1 MKLWKIFV
9 FAAAIAA
16 FASCSNYR
24 FVTQSDI
31 IYLEEGQDATS
42 VFTDYKDVDIIRLQF
57 TTITPRFHY
66 NRPYYYYWHT
76 RPLWLDYDFI
86 YDPWHFGHYSFF
98 YRPWNY
104 WEFWM
109 RPWQW
114 NRPWRDPMLNG
125 PFNRPSY
132 NVVYNN
138 SRRAP
143 RSLETAIASNRL
155 KPRVKPTV
163 IIPKVKPRPN
173 YKPISIPISKPSS
186 NYKPSNNSYKP
197 SNSRPSY
204 NSNSRPSYN
213 SNTISKP
220 TNNNQT
226 KGNVST
232 TNRRGY

>member
-9 FAAAIAA
+9 FAAAIAV

-109 RPWQW
+109 RPWHW
-114 NRPWRDPMLNG
+114 NRPWRDPMLDG

-138 SRRAP
+138 SRRKP

-155 KPRVKPTV
+155 KPRVKPTF
-163 IIPKVKPRPN
+163 IIPKVKPANNSYTLPV
-173 YKPISIPISKPSS
+173 YKP
-186 NYKPSNNSYKP
+186 NNSYKP
-197 SNSRPSY
+197 SNNNSYKPSNN
-204 NSNSRPSYN
+204 NSYKPSNNNYSRPSYN

-220 TNNNQT
+220 TNNSNNS
-226 KGNVST
+226 KRIN
-232 TNRRGY
+232 

>member
-9 FAAAIAA
+9 FAAVIAA
-16 FASCSNYR
+16 LVSCSNYK

-86 YDPWHFGHYSFF
+86 YDPWHFGYYSFF

-104 WEFWM
+104 WEYWM
-109 RPWQW
+109 RPWHW
-114 NRPWRDPMLNG
+114 NRPWRDPMLDG

-155 KPRVKPTV
+155 KPRVKPAV
-163 IIPKVKPRPN
+163 IIPKVKPANNSYTPSV
-173 YKPISIPISKPSS
+173 YKPNNS
-186 NYKPSNNSYKP
+186 YKPSNNSYKP
-197 SNSRPSY
+197 SNNYSKPSY
-204 NSNSRPSYN
+204 NSRPSYN

-220 TNNNQT
+220 SNNNQT

-232 TNRRGY
+232 TNRGIN

>member
-9 FAAAIAA
+9 FAAAIAV

-104 WEFWM
+104 WEYWM
-109 RPWQW
+109 RPWHW
-114 NRPWRDPMLNG
+114 NRPWRDPMLDG
-125 PFNRPSY
+125 PFNKPSY

-138 SRRAP
+138 SIRAP

-155 KPRVKPTV
+155 KPRVVPTV
-163 IIPKVKPRPN
+163 IIPKVKPVYNSYTPPV
-173 YKPISIPISKPSS
+173 YKPNNS
-186 NYKPSNNSYKP
+186 YKPSNNSYKP
-197 SNSRPSY
+197 TNSYSRPSY
-204 NSNSRPSYN
+204 NSSSRPSYN

-226 KGNVST
+226 KGNGST
-232 TNRRGY
+232 TNRGRN

>member
-9 FAAAIAA
+9 FAAAIAV

-104 WEFWM
+104 WEYWM
-109 RPWQW
+109 RPWHW
-114 NRPWRDPMLNG
+114 NRPWRDPMLDG

-138 SRRAP
+138 SRRAS
-143 RSLETAIASNRL
+143 RSLETTIASNRL
-155 KPRVKPTV
+155 KPRIKPTV
-163 IIPKVKPRPN
+163 IIPKVKPVINSYTPPV
-173 YKPISIPISKPSS
+173 YKPNNS
-186 NYKPSNNSYKP
+186 YKPSNNSYKP
-197 SNSRPSY
+197 TNNYSTPSY
-204 NSNSRPSYN
+204 NSRPSYN

-226 KGNVST
+226 KGNGST
-232 TNRRGY
+232 TTRRGY

>member
-9 FAAAIAA
+9 FAAAIAV

-104 WEFWM
+104 WEYWM
-109 RPWQW
+109 RPWHW
-114 NRPWRDPMLNG
+114 NRPWRDPMLDG
-125 PFNRPSY
+125 PFNKPSY

-138 SRRAP
+138 SIRAP

-155 KPRVKPTV
+155 KPRVVPTV
-163 IIPKVKPRPN
+163 IIPKVKPVYNSYTPPV
-173 YKPISIPISKPSS
+173 YKPNNS
-186 NYKPSNNSYKP
+186 YKPSNNSYKP
-197 SNSRPSY
+197 TNSYSRPSY

-226 KGNVST
+226 KGNGST
-232 TNRRGY
+232 TNRGRN

>member
-1 MKLWKIFV
+1 MKLWKLV
-9 FAAAIAA
+9 LYVAVIAV

-57 TTITPRFHY
+57 TTITPRFYY

-76 RPLWLDYDFI
+76 RPLWLDYNFI

-104 WEFWM
+104 WEYWM
-109 RPWQW
+109 RPWHW
-114 NRPWRDPMLNG
+114 SRPWRDPMLDG

-132 NVVYNN
+132 NIVYNN

-163 IIPKVKPRPN
+163 IIPKVKPVINSYTQPV
-173 YKPISIPISKPSS
+173 YKPNNS
-186 NYKPSNNSYKP
+186 YKPSNNSYKP
-197 SNSRPSY
+197 ANTYSRPSY

-213 SNTISKP
+213 SSTISKP

-226 KGNVST
+226 KGNGST

>member
-104 WEFWM
+104 WDYWM
-109 RPWQW
+109 RPWHW
-114 NRPWRDPMLNG
+114 NRPWRDPMLSG

-138 SRRAP
+138 SRRKT
-143 RSLETAIASNRL
+143 RSLETAIASNRA

-163 IIPKVKPRPN
+163 IIPTVKPVN
-173 YKPISIPISKPSS
+173 NSYKPISIPISKP
-186 NYKPSNNSYKP
+186 NNSYKP
-197 SNSRPSY
+197 SNNNNSYKPSNNYSRPSY
-204 NSNSRPSYN
+204 NSNYKPSYS

-220 TNNNQT
+220 INNSNNS
-226 KGNVST
+226 KRIN
-232 TNRRGY
+232 

>member
-104 WEFWM
+104 
-109 RPWQW
+109 
-114 NRPWRDPMLNG
+114 
-125 PFNRPSY
+125 
-132 NVVYNN
+132 
-138 SRRAP
+138 
-143 RSLETAIASNRL
+143 
-155 KPRVKPTV
+155 
-163 IIPKVKPRPN
+163 
-173 YKPISIPISKPSS
+173 
-186 NYKPSNNSYKP
+186 
-197 SNSRPSY
+197 
-204 NSNSRPSYN
+204 
-213 SNTISKP
+213 
-220 TNNNQT
+220 
-226 KGNVST
+226 
-232 TNRRGY
+232 

>member
-9 FAAAIAA
+9 FAAAIAV

-104 WEFWM
+104 WEYWM
-109 RPWQW
+109 RPWHW
-114 NRPWRDPMLNG
+114 NRPWRDPMLDG
-125 PFNRPSY
+125 PFNKPSY

-138 SRRAP
+138 SIRAP

-155 KPRVKPTV
+155 KPRVVPTV
-163 IIPKVKPRPN
+163 IIPKVKPVYNSYTPPV
-173 YKPISIPISKPSS
+173 YKPNNS
-186 NYKPSNNSYKP
+186 YKPSNNSYKP
-197 SNSRPSY
+197 TNSYSRPSY
-204 NSNSRPSYN
+204 NSSSRPSYN

-226 KGNVST
+226 KGNGST
-232 TNRRGY
+232 TNRGGN